1 MLRLQRDPGGRRES
15 GAGMRR
21 ESGSPS
27 KFALDQLAHSP
38 ICVVVLISSSVVRAA
53 ELVVERPI
61 LDGQRLGVQACQAYE
76 HTHAQ
81 NID

>member
-27 KFALDQLAHSP
+27 KFALDQLAQ
-38 ICVVVLISSSVVRAA
+38 VVG
-53 ELVVERPI
+53 LVAGGP
-61 LDGQRLGVQACQAYE
+61 YPYPY
-76 HTHAQ
+76 HYHYP
-81 NID
+81 